1 MNSYA
6 KGSIII
12 AVLLI
17 SVGLIVIYDSF
28 SYSDVDSKAFP
39 ITIAVSTILVS
50 IIIIIGQLFNKNSS
64 NSVDVSRWKR
74 RILLVLSMAV
84 TILTMPY
91 IGFIPAITAVF
102 IGTMLTA
109 KYGKWTLKQ
118 VSLYL
123 IVSVIIIF
131 VFYSLFSY
139 VLLVPLP

>member
-17 SVGLIVIYDSF
+17 SIGLIVIYDSF

>member
-50 IIIIIGQLFNKNSS
+50 IIIIIGQLFNNNSS
-64 NSVDVSRWKR
+64 NSIDVSRWKR

-91 IGFIPAITAVF
+91 IGFIPAITAAF

-109 KYGKWTLKQ
+109 KHGKWTLKQ

>member
-1 MNSYA
+1 MNIYV

-12 AVLLI
+12 ALLLI

-39 ITIAVSTILVS
+39 ITIAVSTIFVS
-50 IIIIIGQLFNKNSS
+50 IIIIIVQLFNKDSS

-74 RILLVLSMAV
+74 RVLLVLSMAAA
-84 TILTMPY
+84 ILTMPY

-123 IVSVIIIF
+123 IVSGIIIF